1 MPWWGKN
8 HWKVAQVAAPLLP
21 IPLGCWFLYKAI
33 LSFNRSPPP
42 IATTAEEASHKLYPE
57 PVYQSFSFRPST
69 FAENASS
76 REAIHAARRERRRA
90 GGLLSDVA
98 HVQIFA
104 CLSAHASSGERAG
117 AHAVSPTAAPARA
130 QMHACSAILRAHR
143 R

>member
-1 MPWWGKN
+1 MVFAAATTAPTRSAHAVRRLVACGAVGAPGARHAPMPWWGKN

-57 PVYQSFSFRPST
+57 PVYQSFSFRPSP

-76 REAIHAARRERRRA
+76 REAILAARRER
-90 GGLLSDVA
+90 
-98 HVQIFA
+98 
-104 CLSAHASSGERAG
+104 
-117 AHAVSPTAAPARA
+117 
-130 QMHACSAILRAHR
+130 
-143 R
+143 